1 MTHEP
6 VTKGLRM
13 KKITLM
19 CLALLAVIGMSVPS
33 AVLADSNANAI
44 AVFNQSP
51 AVRPFFDS
59 SYGYAVFPTVGK
71 GGFIIGAAYGKGKV
85 YHGGYATGTASITKL
100 TVGFQA
106 GGQVFSEI
114 IFFEDKRAYDE
125 FTSGSFEFD
134 TNASAVA
141 VTAGAQA
148 QAGSMGASAGAS
160 AGPATGAQADIHYYK
175 GMAIF
180 VHAKGGLMLE
190 ASVGGQRF
198 DFEPY

>member
-13 KKITLM
+13 QKTTLM
-19 CLALLAVIGMSVPS
+19 SLALLAIIGMSVPS
-33 AVLADSNANAI
+33 AALADSNANAI
-44 AVFNQSP
+44 AVFKQSP
-51 AVRPFFDS
+51 AVQPFFDS

-71 GGFIIGAAYGKGKV
+71 GGFIVAVAYGKGKV
-85 YHGGYATGTASITKL
+85 FHGGLATGTASITKL
-100 TVGFQA
+100 SVGFQA

-148 QAGSMGASAGAS
+148 QVGSLGASAGAS
-160 AGPATGAQADIHYYK
+160 AGPATGAQADIRYYK